1 MCTGGWGGGQL
12 ELKFTLLKPLT
23 SNKPKPLPQVFSA
36 IKQGEDGSVLI
47 KLGSKCS

>member
-12 ELKFTLLKPLT
+12 ELKFTFVKPLT
-23 SNKPKPLPQVFSA
+23 SNKPKTLPQVFSA
-36 IKQGEDGSVLI
+36 IKQGDGSVLI